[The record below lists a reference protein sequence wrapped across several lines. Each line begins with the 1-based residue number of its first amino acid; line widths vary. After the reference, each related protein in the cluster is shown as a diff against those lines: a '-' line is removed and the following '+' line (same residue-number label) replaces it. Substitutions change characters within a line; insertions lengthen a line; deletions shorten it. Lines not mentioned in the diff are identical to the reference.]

1 MNPIYSHPLLYEASI
16 RLLYRWHYKSR
27 YRAVAELIPSGASVA
42 DICAGDCALYRY
54 ALQAKEVDYLACDF
68 NEVFLRWAEG
78 RGIAARRLDLC
89 REEIPPAEYVVMMG
103 SLCQFIPHEG
113 EIVEKMMR
121 AAGKK
126 VIITEP
132 VRNLWQSPFPP
143 ARWAARWFS
152 SIGSETFEHRFDE
165 TTFRERLT
173 PYGFQGFIP
182 IAGGRDHLAFL
193 EKETT

>member
-16 RLLYRWHYKSR
+16 RLLYRWHYNSR
-27 YRAVAELIPSGASVA
+27 YRAAAEHIPLGASVV
-42 DICAGDCALYRY
+42 DLCAGDCALYRY
-54 ALQAKEVDYLACDF
+54 ALQAKGVNYLACDF
-68 NEVFLRWAEG
+68 NEIFLQWAKG
-78 RGIAARRLDLC
+78 NGIATRRLDL
-89 REEIPPAEYVVMMG
+89 RLEEIPSADYVVMMG
-103 SLCQFIPHEG
+103 SLNQFIPNEG

-143 ARWAARWFS
+143 ARWAARWFT

-165 TTFRERLT
+165 TSFRERLA
-173 PYGFQGFIP
+173 PYGFQGFTP
-182 IAGGRDHLAFL
+182 IAGGRDHLAFW
-193 EKETT
+193 EK